1 MLTPALASAS
11 SGGALPSFVEE
22 TWTHALSTLRSRL
35 DELVAHRDGF
45 VHAAVYRGLLV
56 REAGDW
62 NIDATKVTDLATALT
77 SLLARDV
84 LRRRAMYDDE
94 LTFCQACQCYR
105 FVHWEQRP
113 SRPCP
118 CRRRVWAIA
127 R

>member
-1 MLTPALASAS
+1 MLAPALTSAS
-11 SGGALPSFVEE
+11 VGRQAAFGDE
-22 TWTHALSTLRSRL
+22 TWTTALSTLRSRL

-45 VHAAVYRGLLV
+45 VHAAVYKGLVV

-62 NIDATKVTDLATALT
+62 SVDASKVLDLPTALS

-84 LRRRAMYDDE
+84 LRRRATYDDE
-94 LTFCQACQCYR
+94 LTFCPACRRYR

-113 SRPCP
+113 ARPCG
-118 CRRRVWAIA
+118 CRRRSWAQA